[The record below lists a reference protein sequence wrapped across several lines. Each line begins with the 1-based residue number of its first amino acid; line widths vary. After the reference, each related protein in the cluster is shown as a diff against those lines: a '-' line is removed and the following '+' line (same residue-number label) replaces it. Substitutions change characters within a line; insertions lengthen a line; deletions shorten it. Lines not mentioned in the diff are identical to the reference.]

1 LIPLPV
7 SSRPSSSARALA
19 RPLLAEFA
27 GTLLLVAVI
36 VGSGIAAENLSTDPG
51 IRLLA
56 TSLATA
62 LGLYAIIVVLQPVSG
77 AHVNPVISAAS
88 AGLHLTTWRQALV
101 VLPAQVAGAISGAML
116 ANAMFGLD
124 AAQLG
129 TTPRLTWAHALAEV
143 VATACLV
150 VVVFTLTRT
159 GRPHLIAPA
168 VAAYIG
174 AAYWFTSSTSFANPA
189 VTIGRMFTDT
199 FTGISPAAGLG
210 FVAAQ
215 LVGGTCGLGLVVL
228 LTPERT

>member
-1 LIPLPV
+1 M
-7 SSRPSSSARALA
+7 
-19 RPLLAEFA
+19 
-27 GTLLLVAVI
+27 VAVI
-36 VGSGIAAENLSTDPG
+36 VGSGIAAETLSTDPG

-56 TSLATA
+56 NSLATA

-88 AGLHLTTWRQALV
+88 AGLRLTTWRRALV
-101 VLPAQVAGAISGAML
+101 FLPAQVAGAISGAML

-124 AAQLG
+124 AVQLG

-143 VATACLV
+143 VATAGLV

-215 LVGGTCGLGLVVL
+215 LVGGACGLGLVVL
-228 LTPERT
+228 LTPERTESHRGQQLNQP